1 MYLAVLHGAVNP
13 SVLVVHG
20 ALKYNNNK
28 INNNIA
34 IVSDIESAREK

>member
-1 MYLAVLHGAVNP
+1 MYLAVLHGAVSP

-28 INNNIA
+28 INNNIYLYNN
-34 IVSDIESAREK
+34 IVSYS